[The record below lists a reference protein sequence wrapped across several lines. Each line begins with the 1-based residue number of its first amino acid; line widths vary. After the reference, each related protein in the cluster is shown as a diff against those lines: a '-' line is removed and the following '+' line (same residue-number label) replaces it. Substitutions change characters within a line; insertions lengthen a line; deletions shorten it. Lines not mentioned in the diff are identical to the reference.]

1 MEDISN
7 KYDIHI
13 QNVEKAYKIR
23 KKNETTQQK
32 DVQEILVGTSQ
43 DIQMANKHI
52 KMLDLRVNKIQ
63 IKTTIR

>member
-23 KKNETTQQK
+23 KKNETTQ
-32 DVQEILVGTSQ
+32 
-43 DIQMANKHI
+43 
-52 KMLDLRVNKIQ
+52 
-63 IKTTIR
+63 